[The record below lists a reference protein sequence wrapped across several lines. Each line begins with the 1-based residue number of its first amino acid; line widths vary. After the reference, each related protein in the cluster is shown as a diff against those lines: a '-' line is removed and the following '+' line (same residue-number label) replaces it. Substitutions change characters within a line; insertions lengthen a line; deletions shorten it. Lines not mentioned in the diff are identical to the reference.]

1 MDNKTDQIAGYSY
14 GAKEVANSPVSLE
27 ELEQLKQT
35 ATQKHEDVRYL
46 RMAGDVLNGQER
58 HFVESRLCRRK

>member
-1 MDNKTDQIAGYSY
+1 MRKFTGVPTLDGGKSNMDNKTDQIGGYSY

-35 ATQKHEDVRYL
+35 VTRST
-46 RMAGDVLNGQER
+46 RM
-58 HFVESRLCRRK
+58 